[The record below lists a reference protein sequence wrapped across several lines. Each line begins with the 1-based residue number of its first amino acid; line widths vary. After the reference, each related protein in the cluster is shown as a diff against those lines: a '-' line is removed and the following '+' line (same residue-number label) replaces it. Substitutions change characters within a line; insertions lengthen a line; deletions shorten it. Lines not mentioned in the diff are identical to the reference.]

1 MRKYVA
7 EGIGT
12 FVLVACGC
20 GTAVAMGCDSSIG
33 NAAYVGTAFAFGLAI
48 VAMAYSIGNVSG
60 CHVNPAVSLAMFIDG
75 RLSFTDLVG
84 YVAAQVIGA
93 FLGAALVGVML
104 GLDSGLGANA
114 LYDGSVV
121 KSLLIELVL
130 TFVFVMA
137 VLGATD
143 KIENSAVAGLAIG
156 GALTLVHLVGIR
168 FTGTSVNPARSLAPA
183 VLAGGSSLAC
193 VWVFLL
199 APLAGGALAAVCY
212 RAINPRE

>member
-1 MRKYVA
+1 
-7 EGIGT
+7 
-12 FVLVACGC
+12 VL
-20 GTAVAMGCDSSIG
+20 
-33 NAAYVGTAFAFGLAI
+33 
-48 VAMAYSIGNVSG
+48 
-60 CHVNPAVSLAMFIDG
+60 
-75 RLSFTDLVG
+75 
-84 YVAAQVIGA
+84 
-93 FLGAALVGVML
+93 
-104 GLDSGLGANA
+104 
-114 LYDGSVV
+114 
-121 KSLLIELVL
+121 SLLVEVVL
-130 TFVFVMA
+130 TFIFVMA

-212 RAINPRE
+212 RAINPKE